1 MESLSGIFSKIF
13 LRAAI
18 IFVILG
24 IIARFQNF
32 QVNGKAVLP
41 WFMGISAEALLRFTD
56 TCLLFVI
63 ALALIQ
69 LVGSKEKKSSEI
81 KSE

>member
-1 MESLSGIFSKIF
+1 MESLSSIFSKIF
-13 LRAAI
+13 LRAAVICI
-18 IFVILG
+18 ILSV
-24 IIARFQNF
+24 IARIQNF

-41 WFMGISAEALLRFTD
+41 WFMGISADALLRFTD
-56 TCLLFVI
+56 TCLLFAI

-69 LVGSKEKKSSEI
+69 LVGSKEKKSSET